1 MMNRVGKLSVL
12 LSCLPPMASMNV
24 RPASRGWSS
33 AHEACRMMSSKDT
46 LVMSEADW
54 QRKLTPARFRI
65 LRLKDTEYPGTGA
78 FNKHT
83 DKGVY
88 TCGGCGTPLYTSEHK
103 FDAGCGW
110 PAFFDA
116 VPNAVKEIPDEDGH
130 RTEIVCAVCGGHLGH
145 VFRNEGFPN
154 PTNARHCV
162 NSLSLDFESD
172 EP

>member
-116 VPNAVKEIPDEDGH
+116 VPNAVKEITDE
-130 RTEIVCAVCGGHLGH
+130 
-145 VFRNEGFPN
+145 
-154 PTNARHCV
+154 
-162 NSLSLDFESD
+162 
-172 EP
+172 